1 LRTFIAITFDDKTK
15 DVIFE
20 YGERFKS
27 YTKAGSFTH
36 KENIHLTVKFIG
48 EVGEE
53 AIPVIKKVMDAA
65 VESADPFTLEF
76 TDFGTFK
83 TGPEHILWLGMKE
96 SEPLLKIRKKLDR
109 GLIEAGIQGDDKP
122 LKPHITLGRRVKLQ
136 TDLEE
141 IKKVI
146 KPNLKPYLVK
156 SLTLMES
163 VRIQGKLTYIPVAQ
177 SAF

>member
-1 LRTFIAITFDDKTK
+1 MRTFIAITFDDKTK

-48 EVGEE
+48 RSV
-53 AIPVIKKVMDAA
+53 KKQYR
-65 VESADPFTLEF
+65 SLKSHGCRRGIGGSFTLEF

-96 SEPLLKIRKKLDR
+96 SEPLLDKKKA
-109 GLIEAGIQGDDKP
+109 GSSSLIEAGIQGDDKP

-141 IKKVI
+141 IKKGYQAEFEALPSKELNANGKCRI
-146 KPNLKPYLVK
+146 KV
-156 SLTLMES
+156 S
-163 VRIQGKLTYIPVAQ
+163 
-177 SAF
+177 